1 MSKNWSKENN
11 QDKAIKLILF
21 IISPFLS
28 TIYSVRRMN
37 TKSSYRIF
45 FLFAVFFGMSFTISL
60 DHGFDGSA
68 YIGWFEDYSKTPTNF
83 EYLDGL
89 EGFLTFDEGKK
100 DYYFDTLA
108 FYISRFT
115 DNYHVMFMFAAIVF
129 AFFALKSLRFLT
141 KEEKFD
147 FSIASLILVYIFM
160 QNDIFNINGLR
171 FWTAAWIGVYSIFQ
185 VFRNNNDKYF
195 ILIFLTPFFHGSFW
209 IFIAVVLMAR
219 FLRKFEKTWVILF
232 FASFFIGSI
241 ALELLRDASDILP
254 AFMQRMISS
263 YTDAEYVELRTEG
276 GSGFIWVARLMDF
289 LVRFSI
295 NFMVYLFIRNSK
307 MIKANSK
314 TRNLYLFILVW
325 MTFVNFVMPVP
336 SLGGRYFQLAF
347 PIVAYIWM
355 VNFKDVKYKDFLYAL
370 PFVYWFVLYTQ
381 FTRYSQVLEPD
392 FYISSPFY
400 LIYKYL
406 IAI

>member
-1 MSKNWSKENN
+1 MNKKWSKEDN
-11 QDKAIKLILF
+11 QDKAVKIILF
-21 IISPFLS
+21 VISPFLS
-28 TIYSVRRMN
+28 AIYSIRRMN

-45 FLFAVFFGMSFTISL
+45 FLFAIFFGMSFTISL

-68 YIGWFEDYSKTPTNF
+68 YRGWFEDYSQTSTNF
-83 EYLDGL
+83 EYVDGL
-89 EGFLTFDEGKK
+89 QGFLTFDEGKK
-100 DYYFDTLA
+100 DYYFDTIA

-141 KEEKFD
+141 NEEKFD

-185 VFRNNNDKYF
+185 VFRNNNDRYI

-209 IFIAVVLMAR
+209 IFIAVILMAR
-219 FLRKFEKTWVILF
+219 FLKKFEKTWVILF

-254 AFMQRMISS
+254 AFMQRMIST

-276 GSGFIWVARLMDF
+276 GSGFIWVTRLMDF

-314 TRNLYLFILVW
+314 TRNLYLFILIW
-325 MTFVNFVMPVP
+325 MTFVNFAMPIP
-336 SLGGRYFQLAF
+336 SLGNRYFQLAF

-355 VNFKDVKYKDFLYAL
+355 VNFKDVKYKDFLYVL
-370 PFVYWFVLYTQ
+370 PFVYWLVFYTQ
-381 FTRYSQVLEPD
+381 FTRYSQVLDPR

-406 IAI
+406 IAF